1 MGFLDFIPVIGQAVS
16 GIAGIGSTSM
26 ANQQN
31 MEIAKYNWEQ
41 QKEMWHMQNDYNK
54 PSAQMAR
61 YQEAG
66 LNPNLI
72 YGSGSA
78 SAGNST
84 SIPTPQM
91 AHVEPM
97 PVPQLGDSLQQ
108 AVNNMRA
115 DKLADA
121 EVANKES
128 LSRYNDVKAEHE
140 SVMMGLTELRA
151 IGQAIDNAKSD
162 TERNFLVDT
171 YQSRVNTIQ
180 EQLEGQRL
188 GNDSSRLDNF
198 YNSATMETRIELAKV
213 QTRNAKAMTQEI
225 MSRTSLNY
233 ANAKLAAAR
242 INEIAAN
249 VVLINRKSYGQM
261 IDNSFKTANFNT
273 ELSKASQELF
283 NICLSGD
290 KQAMENFFRRNGI
303 DVTEHAPLVNSAFGL
318 LRAASNKSHK
328 IPSGTYSDYK

>member
-16 GIAGIGSTSM
+16 AVAGMGSTAM

-41 QKEMWHMQNDYNK
+41 QKEMWHMNNEYNK

-108 AVNNMRA
+108 AVNNIRA

-121 EVANKES
+121 EVDNKES
-128 LSRYNDVKAEHE
+128 MSRYNNAKAEHE
-140 SVMMGLTELRA
+140 VVMQGLTELRA
-151 IGQAIDNAKSD
+151 IGQAIENAKSD
-162 TERNFLVDT
+162 TERNFLNDT
-171 YQSRVNTIQ
+171 YQSRVNSIK

-188 GNDSSRLDNF
+188 GNESTRLDNF
-198 YNSATMETRIELAKV
+198 YNSSTMETRIEFAKI
-213 QTRNAKAMTQEI
+213 QTRNAKETTQEI

-233 ANAKLAAAR
+233 TNARLAAAK
-242 INEIAAN
+242 INEVAAN
-249 VVLINRKSYGQM
+249 VVLINRKSYGQL
-261 IDNSFKTANFNT
+261 IENSFNTANFDT
-273 ELSKASQELF
+273 ALSKEVQELT
-283 NICLSGD
+283 NLVLSGNT
-290 KQAMENFFRRNGI
+290 KAIENYFRKKGL
-303 DVTEHAPLVNSAFGL
+303 DVSEHTPFVNSLFGIA
-318 LRAASNKSHK
+318 RAIAAKQGHL
-328 IPSGTYSDYK
+328 

>member
-16 GIAGIGSTSM
+16 AVAGMGSTAM

-41 QKEMWHMQNDYNK
+41 QKEMWHMQNEYNK

-91 AHVEPM
+91 AHVDPL
-97 PVPQLGDSLQQ
+97 PVPQFGDSLQQ
-108 AVNNMRA
+108 VVNNIRA

-121 EVANKES
+121 EVDNKKS
-128 LSRYNDVKAEHE
+128 MSRYNNAKAEHE
-140 SVMMGLTELRA
+140 VVMQGLTELRA
-151 IGQAIDNAKSD
+151 IGQAIENAKSD
-162 TERNFLVDT
+162 TERNFLNDT
-171 YQSRVNTIQ
+171 YQSRVNAIK

-188 GNDSSRLDNF
+188 GNNSTRLDNF
-198 YNSATMETRIELAKV
+198 YKSSTMDSRIELSKV
-213 QTRNAKAMTQEI
+213 QTRNAIATTEEI

-233 ANAKLAAAR
+233 ANARVAAAR
-242 INEIAAN
+242 ITEIAAN
-249 VVLINRKSYGQM
+249 IALINANEQYVGSKTQGQSL
-261 IDNSFKTANFNT
+261 DNSFSIATFATRQERLNAEIFNLLMNGKNK
-273 ELSKASQELF
+273 ELERFAETYNLGKDILADLY
-283 NICLSGD
+283 
-290 KQAMENFFRRNGI
+290 K
-303 DVTEHAPLVNSAFGL
+303 
-318 LRAASNKSHK
+318 LRGQLKVRK
-328 IPSGTYSDYK
+328 

>member
-16 GIAGIGSTSM
+16 GIASIGSTSM
-26 ANQQN
+26 ANNQN

-41 QKEMWHMQNDYNK
+41 QKEMWHMQNEYNK

-121 EVANKES
+121 EVDNKES
-128 LSRYNDVKAEHE
+128 LSRFNDVKADHE
-140 SVMMGLTELRA
+140 EKMMALTELKTIGEA
-151 IGQAIDNAKSD
+151 IANSKSEY
-162 TERNFLVDT
+162 ERDLLRDT
-171 YQSRVNTIQ
+171 YRQRVEMFNQ
-180 EQLEGQRL
+180 QLEGQRL
-188 GNDSSRLDNF
+188 GNESTRLDNF
-198 YNSATMETRIELAKV
+198 YKNSTMETRIELAKV
-213 QTRNAKAMTQEI
+213 QTQNAKATTQEI

-233 ANAKLAAAR
+233 ANARLAAAR
-242 INEIAAN
+242 ISEVAAN
-249 VVLINRKSYGQM
+249 IALINAKTDGV
-261 IDNSFKTANFNT
+261 DLENSFNEVTFN
-273 ELSKASQELF
+273 SRIQKVSQELT
-283 NICLSGD
+283 NLVLTGNRQRLETYIKNLGLD
-290 KQAMENFFRRNGI
+290 KAATSQLNALFTYI
-303 DVTEHAPLVNSAFGL
+303 FGL
-318 LRAASNKSHK
+318 FGADFKLDGGMFYN
-328 IPSGTYSDYK
+328 YQ